1 MLKGRYQASLEFLTT
16 YGWAIAVVILV
27 LAILFSTGILSFSS
41 SVPNSISGFSSTPV
55 SSAAADLTALEMSI
69 GNNVGQPIN
78 ITGIIINS
86 SGRSYSNF
94 SCQNNYIY
102 PGQSTICR
110 ISGSFS
116 DPAYIAAEILYKI
129 PPNNKVQLSSIGS
142 LIIHLSNSKMVTT
155 TKFTETGLPPGTS
168 WNVVYD
174 GMTYSSTTTSIT
186 FFTGSGN
193 YSYTIPNIVAS
204 SGYGCKTRYNPN
216 PSSNMLTA
224 GSNLPVT
231 FANLSGCKM
240 YVINYFSN
248 TTQMIYTLN
257 NTIGAT
263 MSSGR
268 YPQGLA
274 IAPNGNRVYI
284 ANGYIGT
291 GGNTTTIIYT
301 ANNTVGTNISL
312 YQSPGSL
319 VITPNG
325 NEVYIANSKGGLKML
340 YTANN
345 TVGANISSGSNV
357 ASLAITPNGK
367 KLYMARWTPDTVAML
382 YTANNTVGANLTFG
396 VHASG
401 VATAPNGNIVYE
413 TSDGSHRVSAIY
425 TANTSI
431 KANISVFPGPYSIA
445 ITPNG
450 LRAYAS
456 NWAGNTVSMIYTA
469 NNTVGTNITVG
480 SDPRG
485 VTITPNGKRV
495 YVAIYSKNLI
505 SMIYTANNTVGTNI
519 TVGSGPQWVAVGNI
533 NGGG

>member
-86 SGRSYSNF
+86 SGHSYSNF

-142 LIIHLSNSKMVTT
+142 LIIHLSNSKMVT

-480 SDPRG
+480 S
-485 VTITPNGKRV
+485 
-495 YVAIYSKNLI
+495 
-505 SMIYTANNTVGTNI
+505 
-519 TVGSGPQWVAVGNI
+519 GPQWVAVGNI